1 MVSFWT
7 GPSMSLL
14 SRKGLLAITAV
25 VDIALHAKARPVSAK
40 ALAARNI
47 LPPRHL
53 EPVLQALVRQG
64 ILRGVRGPRG
74 GYELARNEG
83 DIGAD
88 EILRAAG
95 TVEEGDELPLSGSP
109 LLENVVVPALEGA
122 EEKFSEA
129 LARITVA
136 DLAKSAE
143 SANKSAE

>member
-1 MVSFWT
+1 M
-7 GPSMSLL
+7 LL
-14 SRKGLLAITAV
+14 LPRKGVLAIAAV
-25 VDIALHAKARPVSAK
+25 LDIAMNSRGKPVAAKS
-40 ALAARNI
+40 LANRHH

-53 EPVLQALVRQG
+53 EPVLQALVREG

-74 GYELARNEG
+74 GYELARSES

-95 TVEEGDELPLSGSP
+95 SVEDSDDPPHADSA
-109 LLENVVVPALEGA
+109 LLANIVVPALSRA

-136 DLAKSAE
+136 DLAKSAGG
-143 SANKSAE
+143 SHKSDD